1 MVKKIA
7 LYLMLVAP
15 LAGCNKG
22 GTDNDDRTDPVI
34 TLTAP
39 LNGATLLAGQT
50 TAITGTITDER
61 EIYMVHTHISD
72 NNTGALLIDIHRYPA
87 GTSYQLAE
95 SFVPE
100 AGRSYRIQV
109 QARDRGANEAASS
122 LVVSAP

>member
-1 MVKKIA
+1 
-7 LYLMLVAP
+7 MLFAP

-72 NNTGALLIDIHRYPA
+72 NNTGALLISTYTGIR
-87 GTSYQLAE
+87 
-95 SFVPE
+95 PE
-100 AGRSYRIQV
+100 RLIT
-109 QARDRGANEAASS
+109 
-122 LVVSAP
+122 